1 MMSGGNV
8 TWQSVKRLCGIFC
21 CPPCPSRIA
30 AKLAFLPP
38 EPSYAIV
45 DESVGGGRKKLI
57 LKEEAEWQYSDR
69 ELECIEA
76 LTLRTS
82 RQQTI
87 AAIFIHCVPDAK
99 YTILFSHGNAVDIGQ
114 MTSFLV
120 SLGSRL
126 HCNVMAYDYT
136 GYGCS
141 SGAPSERHLYSDIE
155 AAWLCLNKRY
165 GLCPQNIILYG
176 QSIGTVPTID
186 LASKY
191 EVGGVILH
199 SPLTSGLRMA
209 FPDTKRT
216 WCFDAFPSI
225 DKVPRITS
233 LVLVIH
239 GTEDEVV
246 DFSHGQ
252 LIQQRCPR
260 TVDPLWVDGAGHN
273 DIEIFPQYIERLER
287 FINIDLVVS

>member
-1 MMSGGNV
+1 MSM
-8 TWQSVKRLCGIFC
+8 KRICGIFC
-21 CPPCPSRIA
+21 CPPCPSKIA
-30 AKLAFLPP
+30 SKLAFLPP
-38 EPSYAIV
+38 EPSYDII
-45 DESVGGGRKKLI
+45 DEPISDNKKQLI
-57 LKEEAEWQYSDR
+57 LKDSADWQYGPH
-69 ELECIEA
+69 ELECLEP
-76 LTLRTS
+76 LLLKTS
-82 RQQTI
+82 RSSVL
-87 AAIFIHCVPDAK
+87 AAIFIHCVSDAK

-114 MTSFLV
+114 LTSFLV
-120 SLGSRL
+120 GLGSRL
-126 HCNVMAYDYT
+126 RCNIMAYDYT

-141 SGAPSERHLYSDIE
+141 TGTTSERHLYSDIE
-155 AAWLCLNKRY
+155 AAWHCLNKRY
-165 GLCPQNIILYG
+165 GICPQNIILYG

-186 LASKY
+186 LASRF

-209 FPDTKRT
+209 FPETKRT

-225 DKVPRITS
+225 DKVPKITS

-260 TVDPLWVDGAGHN
+260 TCEPLWLDGAGHN
-273 DIEIFPQYIERLER
+273 DIEIYPQYIQRLEKYVSV
-287 FINIDLVVS
+287 DLLVN

>member
-1 MMSGGNV
+1 
-8 TWQSVKRLCGIFC
+8 
-21 CPPCPSRIA
+21 
-30 AKLAFLPP
+30 
-38 EPSYAIV
+38 
-45 DESVGGGRKKLI
+45 
-57 LKEEAEWQYSDR
+57 
-69 ELECIEA
+69 
-76 LTLRTS
+76 
-82 RQQTI
+82 
-87 AAIFIHCVPDAK
+87 
-99 YTILFSHGNAVDIGQ
+99 
-114 MTSFLV
+114 
-120 SLGSRL
+120 
-126 HCNVMAYDYT
+126 MAYDYT

-141 SGAPSERHLYSDIE
+141 SGSPSERHLYSDIE
-155 AAWLCLNKRY
+155 AAWQCLNKRY

-186 LASKY
+186 LASRY

-199 SPLTSGLRMA
+199 SPLTSGLRLA

-225 DKVPRITS
+225 DKVPKITS

-260 TVDPLWVDGAGHN
+260 AADPLWVDGAGHN
-273 DIEIFPQYIERLER
+273 DIEIFPQYIDRLEK
-287 FINIDLVVS
+287 FINLDLAIS